1 MKPKEKT
8 RYLKVKKVDAQKFLN
23 FIKKKY
29 IFEKI
34 IDRGKQILYESE
46 YVLFPL
52 IKNEEIIEILT
63 GKHKNNLTF
72 EVISRTR
79 YISSKNIIQ
88 SLEII
93 LKDKL
98 PQNVLDLLPKSYDII
113 GHIAIVEFD
122 RFNNLSHK
130 KSIKYKNEF
139 AKALITANNAIKA
152 VYEKKSAIK
161 DIFRLRELKFLSGK
175 DKPETIHK
183 ENHCL
188 FKLDIK
194 KTYFTPRLVFE
205 RKRLSAYDLIEHELI
220 IDMFAGV
227 GPFSIQLAKDND
239 VVIYAFDINPY
250 AYKYLKENIELNKL
264 KGLILPFNIDIKEL
278 SKPTSNIGN
287 KLKNKAN
294 RIIMNL
300 PEKSTEYVDIACFL
314 MKLSGGMLHFYQFS
328 EKHKPIENAI
338 DKLSLSLKK
347 YYWYIYK
354 VINSKVVKA
363 FSPKTDL
370 VVVDALIKPI
380 EQ

>member
-8 RYLKVKKVDAQKFLN
+8 RYIKVKKVDAQKFLN
-23 FIKKKY
+23 FIKKKHN
-29 IFEKI
+29 FEKI

-72 EVISRTR
+72 EIISRTR

-98 PQNVLDLLPKSYDII
+98 PQYVFDLLPKSYDII

-264 KGLILPFNIDIKEL
+264 KGSILPFNIDIKDL
-278 SKPTSNIGN
+278 SKPTSNMGN
-287 KLKNKAN
+287 ILKNKAN

-300 PEKSTEYVDIACFL
+300 PEKSIEYVDIACFL

>member
-8 RYLKVKKVDAQKFLN
+8 RYVKVKKADAQKFLN
-23 FIKKKY
+23 FIKKKDNV
-29 IFEKI
+29 EKV
-34 IDRGKQILYESE
+34 IDRGKQILSESE
-46 YVLFPL
+46 FVLFPL
-52 IKNEEIIEILT
+52 IKNEELIEKLT
-63 GKHKNNLTF
+63 DNHKNNFTF
-72 EVISRTR
+72 EIISKTR
-79 YISSKNIIQ
+79 YISSKNTIQ

-98 PQNVLDLLPKSYDII
+98 PQNVFDLLPKSYDII

-122 RFNNLSHK
+122 RFNNLSYK
-130 KSIKYKNEF
+130 KSIKYKKEF
-139 AKALITANNAIKA
+139 AKALITSTNAIKA
-152 VYEKKSAIK
+152 VYEKRSEIK
-161 DIFRLRELKFLSGK
+161 GRFRLRELKFLSGK
-175 DKPETIHK
+175 DKSETIHK

-188 FKLDIK
+188 FKLDVK

-227 GPFSIQLAKDND
+227 GPFSIQLAKNND
-239 VVIYAFDINPY
+239 VIIYAFDINPY

-278 SKPTSNIGN
+278 SNPMSNMGN
-287 KLKNKAN
+287 ELKNKAN

-300 PEKSTEYVDIACFL
+300 PEKSIEYVDIACFL

-328 EKHKPIENAI
+328 EKHKPIENTI

-354 VINSKVVKA
+354 VINSKIVKA

>member
-8 RYLKVKKVDAQKFLN
+8 RYIKVKKRDAQKLLN
-23 FIKKKY
+23 FIKKKHNT
-29 IFEKI
+29 EKF
-34 IDRGKQILYESE
+34 IDRGKQIFSESDF
-46 YVLFPL
+46 VLFPL
-52 IKNEEIIEILT
+52 IENEEIIKNLI
-63 GKHKNNLTF
+63 GKYKNNFTF
-72 EVISRTR
+72 EIISRTR
-79 YISSKNIIQ
+79 HVSSKNIIQ

-98 PQNVLDLLPKSYDII
+98 PQNIFDLLPKSYDII

-122 RFNNLSHK
+122 RFNILSYK
-130 KSIKYKNEF
+130 KSLKYKKEF
-139 AKALITANNAIKA
+139 AKALIIATNAIKT
-152 VYEKKSAIK
+152 VYEKRSEITGR
-161 DIFRLRELKFLSGK
+161 FRLRQLKFLSGK
-175 DKPETIHK
+175 DKSETIHK

-188 FKLDIK
+188 FKLDVK

-205 RKRLSAYDLIEHELI
+205 RKRLSTYDLKEHELI

-227 GPFSIQLAKDND
+227 GPFSIQLAKNNN
-239 VVIYAFDINPY
+239 VIIYAFDINPY

-278 SKPTSNIGN
+278 SKPTSDLGNI
-287 KLKNKAN
+287 LKNKAN

-300 PEKSTEYVDIACFL
+300 PEKSIEYVDIACFL
-314 MKLSGGMLHFYQFS
+314 MKLSGGILHIYHFS
-328 EKHKPIENAI
+328 EKHKPIENTI

-347 YYWYIYK
+347 YNWYVYK

-363 FSPKTDL
+363 YSPKTDL

-380 EQ
+380 KQ

>member
-8 RYLKVKKVDAQKFLN
+8 RYIKVKKPDAQKLLN
-23 FIKKKY
+23 FIKKKHN
-29 IFEKI
+29 FEKI
-34 IDRGKQILYESE
+34 IDRGKQILSESE
-46 YVLFPL
+46 FVLFPL
-52 IKNEEIIEILT
+52 IENEKIIEQLTKREKKNFTFEIISKT
-63 GKHKNNLTF
+63 G
-72 EVISRTR
+72 

-88 SLEII
+88 SLGTI
-93 LKDKL
+93 LKEKL
-98 PQNVLDLLPKSYDII
+98 PQNVFDLLPKSYDII

-122 RFNNLSHK
+122 RFNILSYK
-130 KSIKYKNEF
+130 KSLKYKKEF
-139 AKALITANNAIKA
+139 AKALITVNIAIKA
-152 VYEKKSAIK
+152 VYEKKSEIK
-161 DIFRLRELKFLSGK
+161 GRFRLRELKFLSGK
-175 DKPETIHK
+175 DKSETIHK

-205 RKRLSAYDLIEHELI
+205 RKRLSTYDLKEQELI

-227 GPFSIQLAKDND
+227 GPFSIQLAKNHD
-239 VVIYAFDINPY
+239 VVIHAFDINPY

-264 KGLILPFNIDIKEL
+264 KGLILPYNINIKEL
-278 SKPTSNIGN
+278 SKPTNNLGN

-300 PEKSTEYVDIACFL
+300 PEKSIEYVDIVCFL
-314 MKLSGGMLHFYQFS
+314 MNLSGGMLHIYHFS
-328 EKHKPIENAI
+328 EKQKPIENTI

-347 YYWYIYK
+347 YNWYVYK

-363 FSPKTDL
+363 YSPKTDL
-370 VVVDALIKPI
+370 VVVDAFIKPI

>member
-1 MKPKEKT
+1 MKPEET
-8 RYLKVKKVDAQKFLN
+8 RYIKVRKANAQNLLN
-23 FIKKKY
+23 FIKKVHD
-29 IFEKI
+29 IEKI
-34 IDRGKQILYESE
+34 IDKGKKVISESE
-46 YVLFPL
+46 FVLFPL
-52 IKNEEIIEILT
+52 IENKEIIEKLT
-63 GKHKNNLTF
+63 DKYKKFTF
-72 EVISRTR
+72 EIVSKNK

-98 PQNVLDLLPKSYDII
+98 PQNVFDLLPKSYDFI

-122 RFNNLSHK
+122 RFNILNYK
-130 KSIKYKNEF
+130 KSIKYKKEF
-139 AKALITANNAIKA
+139 AKALITANNAIKT
-152 VYEKKSAIK
+152 VYEKKSEIK
-161 DIFRLRELKFLSGK
+161 GKFRLRELKFLSGK
-175 DKPETIHK
+175 DKSETLHK

-205 RKRLSAYDLIEHELI
+205 RKRLSTYDLKEHELI

-227 GPFSIQLAKDND
+227 GPFSIQLAKNND
-239 VVIYAFDINPY
+239 VIIHAFDKNPY

-264 KGLILPFNIDIKEL
+264 KGLILPYNIDVKDL
-278 SKPTSNIGN
+278 SKPTSNLGN

-300 PEKSTEYVDIACFL
+300 PEKSIEYVDIACFL
-314 MKLSGGMLHFYQFS
+314 MKLSGGMLHFYHFS
-328 EKHKPIENAI
+328 EKQNPIKNAI
-338 DKLSLSLKK
+338 DKLSLYLKK

-363 FSPKTDL
+363 YSPKTDL

-380 EQ
+380 KQ

>member
-8 RYLKVKKVDAQKFLN
+8 RYVKVKKADAQKFLN
-23 FIKKKY
+23 FIKKKDNV
-29 IFEKI
+29 EKV
-34 IDRGKQILYESE
+34 IDRGKQILSESE
-46 YVLFPL
+46 FVLFPL
-52 IKNEEIIEILT
+52 IKNEELIEKLT
-63 GKHKNNLTF
+63 DNHKNNFTF
-72 EVISRTR
+72 EIISKTR
-79 YISSKNIIQ
+79 YISSKNTIQ

-98 PQNVLDLLPKSYDII
+98 PQNVFDLLPKSYDII

-122 RFNNLSHK
+122 RFNNLSYK
-130 KSIKYKNEF
+130 KSIKYKKEF
-139 AKALITANNAIKA
+139 AKALITSTNAIKA
-152 VYEKKSAIK
+152 VYEKRSEIK
-161 DIFRLRELKFLSGK
+161 GRFRLRELKFLSGK
-175 DKPETIHK
+175 DKTETIHK

-188 FKLDIK
+188 FKLDVK

-227 GPFSIQLAKDND
+227 GPFSIQLAKNND
-239 VVIYAFDINPY
+239 VIIYAFDINPY

-278 SKPTSNIGN
+278 SKPMSNMGN
-287 KLKNKAN
+287 ELKNKAN

-300 PEKSTEYVDIACFL
+300 PEKSIEYVDIACFL

-328 EKHKPIENAI
+328 EKHKPIENTI

-354 VINSKVVKA
+354 VINSKIVKA